1 MSIDAKM
8 VAELRQR
15 TGLPLMKCK
24 QALVDA
30 AGDIEK
36 AAENLRKEGVKASE
50 KVAHRELKDGL
61 VFQKSGPKGACA
73 VALLCQT
80 DFVARSADF
89 VAFGEALV
97 NRLYEAAP
105 APTGSGD
112 SLGGFQVAEGQSV
125 TDALQGL
132 ALKIR
137 ENIQVG
143 DYACFKP
150 DHGHVSLY
158 FHHNGRIAALV
169 ELDGEGLGNHDAA
182 MELGNDLGMQISFHK
197 DVKAL
202 TRDELDAEWVA
213 KEREIFVAQAAEMPA
228 DKRDKIA
235 EGKLNKRLQD
245 VVLLEQP
252 FIKNDKETVRKHV
265 EAVAKQVGT
274 PISIKRFA
282 RIAAGA

>member
-1 MSIDAKM
+1 MSIDAKL

-24 QALVDA
+24 KALVDA
-30 AGDIEK
+30 AGDLEK
-36 AAENLRKEGVKASE
+36 ATENLRKEGVKASE

-61 VFQKSGPKGACA
+61 VFQKSGDDGACA
-73 VALLCQT
+73 VALRCQT

-89 VAFGEALV
+89 VAFGNKLV
-97 NRLYEAAP
+97 ARLYDHAP
-105 APTGSGD
+105 AATGTGE
-112 SLGGFQVAEGQSV
+112 SLGEFELEPGQSV
-125 TDALQGL
+125 QDALQGL

-150 DHGHVSLY
+150 ENGHVSIY
-158 FHHNGRIAALV
+158 VHHNARIAALV
-169 ELDGEGLGNHDAA
+169 ELAGEGLESHDPA

-202 TRDELDAEWVA
+202 TRDELDPEWVA
-213 KEREIFVAQAAEMPA
+213 KEREIFVAQSADMPA
-228 DKRDKIA
+228 DKRKQIA
-235 EGKLNKRLQD
+235 EGRLSKRLQD

-252 FIKNDKETVRKHV
+252 FIKNDKESVKKHV
-265 EAVAKQVGT
+265 EAVAKQIGT
-274 PISIKRFA
+274 PVSIRRFA